1 MGINRSESNQIMA
14 SFEYLLVVG
23 RQSRKPEARP
33 DDGGDQTDPDRTL
46 DRHFEVPA
54 MMSCLSFSPVLF

>member
-1 MGINRSESNQIMA
+1 MGISTSESNQIMA

-23 RQSRKPEARP
+23 RQSHKPEAHP
-33 DDGGDQTDPDRTL
+33 ADGGDQKDPDRTL

-54 MMSCLSFSPVLF
+54 MMGCLSFSPVLF